1 LGYWS
6 EPRCC
11 RFWWW
16 PRRERGAD
24 IPSDLGQASNA
35 SQHQNRRNPP
45 GASQK
50 GRLAASLA
58 RCSPLKGMRLS
69 RSLPSAPSDFYAWPT
84 PVSKQSPNPRSIAS
98 QLILLFT
105 LAAALLL
112 ACGLGVFYWVVVRH
126 AFAEDNAVL
135 ADKVDALQTSFEQ
148 RGGLDAVAAE
158 INTAGSRQRAPF
170 LVRVLDPAG
179 TTIGQTTGMERLLP
193 ANIFP
198 PVASREI
205 AAPAERRVAG
215 KSFAL
220 TTRRAFADGQQFT
233 IQVAQDRSSDEQ
245 VERKFGILVLVV
257 LSGSILASILI
268 AIPVTRRGLRPL
280 EEMKRSLERIGPTHL
295 NERVASANWPRE
307 LQPMAFAFDE
317 MLKRLDD
324 SFTRLSQFSADLAH
338 ELRTPIANMLGEA
351 QVALSRD
358 RNCAEYRETIESTIG
373 ECERLSGIV
382 DNLLFVARADAARE
396 PVERKQFDAR
406 PAVEKIA
413 AFYETI
419 AEDRHV
425 AINCSGQ
432 GQISADPALFE
443 RAVGNLVD
451 NALRF
456 TPENGSI
463 QIALSEHAKDFEVA
477 VSDNGS
483 GIAPEHL
490 PRVFD
495 RFYRAESSRGS
506 DGAGLGLALVKSI
519 VDLHGGTARIQSEM
533 GRGTIVSLTFPKGA
547 QPPTAQ
553 PAPAS

>member
-1 LGYWS
+1 MS
-6 EPRCC
+6 T
-11 RFWWW
+11 
-16 PRRERGAD
+16 
-24 IPSDLGQASNA
+24 
-35 SQHQNRRNPP
+35 NRPE
-45 GASQK
+45 
-50 GRLAASLA
+50 
-58 RCSPLKGMRLS
+58 
-69 RSLPSAPSDFYAWPT
+69 
-84 PVSKQSPNPRSIAS
+84 PRSIAS

-112 ACGLGVFYWVVVRH
+112 ACGLGVFYWIVVRH
-126 AFAEDNAVL
+126 AFAEDNVVL
-135 ADKVDALQTSFEQ
+135 ADKVDGLQTSFEQ
-148 RGGLDAVAAE
+148 RGGLAAVAAE
-158 INTAGSRQRAPF
+158 IDAAGSRQRAPF
-170 LVRVLDPAG
+170 MVRVLDPAG
-179 TTIGQTTGMERLLP
+179 ATIGQTTGMEMLLP

-198 PVASREI
+198 PVASRET
-205 AAPAERRVAG
+205 AAPSEHRVDG
-215 KSFAL
+215 KLFAL
-220 TTRRAFADGQQFT
+220 TTRHAHAGGQQFT

-295 NERVASANWPRE
+295 NERVAPANWPRE
-307 LQPMAFAFDE
+307 LQPLAIAFDE

-358 RNCAEYRETIESTIG
+358 RSAAEYRETIESTIG

-382 DNLLFVARADAARE
+382 DNLLFVARADAATE
-396 PVERKQFDAR
+396 PVERIRFDAR
-406 PAVEKIA
+406 AAVEKIA

-456 TPENGSI
+456 TPEHGSI
-463 QIALSEHAKDFEVA
+463 QIALAERAHDFEVA
-477 VSDNGS
+477 VNDNGS

-495 RFYRAESSRGS
+495 RFYRAEPSRGS

-519 VDLHGGTARIQSEM
+519 VDLHGGTARIRSEV
-533 GRGTIVSLTFPKGA
+533 GRGTTVSITFPKGA
-547 QPPTAQ
+547 
-553 PAPAS
+553 

>member
-1 LGYWS
+1 MFSKRPRRLLRYWN

-11 RFWWW
+11 RFWCW

-35 SQHQNRRNPP
+35 GQHQKRRNPP

-58 RCSPLKGMRLS
+58 RCSPVKGMRLT
-69 RSLPSAPSDFYAWPT
+69 RSLPSAPSDFYARLT
-84 PVSKQSPNPRSIAS
+84 PVSQQSPNPRSIAS

-105 LAAALLL
+105 LAATLLL
-112 ACGLGVFYWVVVRH
+112 ACGLGVFYWIVVRH

-135 ADKVDALQTSFEQ
+135 ADKVDGLQTSFEQ
-148 RGGLDAVAAE
+148 RGGFAAIAAE
-158 INTAGSRQRAPF
+158 IDAAGSRQRAPF
-170 LVRVLDPAG
+170 MVRVLDPAG
-179 TTIGQTTGMERLLP
+179 ATIGQTTGMETLLP

-198 PVASREI
+198 PVASRET
-205 AAPAERRVAG
+205 AAPSEHRVAG
-215 KSFAL
+215 KLFAL
-220 TTRRAFADGQQFT
+220 TTRHALAGGQQFT
-233 IQVAQDRSSDEQ
+233 MQVAQDRSSDEQ

-295 NERVASANWPRE
+295 NERVAPANWPRE
-307 LQPMAFAFDE
+307 LQPMAIAFDE

-351 QVALSRD
+351 QVALLRD
-358 RNCAEYRETIESTIG
+358 RNSAEYRETIESTIG

-382 DNLLFVARADAARE
+382 DNLLFVARADAASE
-396 PVERKQFDAR
+396 PVERKRFDAR
-406 PAVEKIA
+406 AAVEKIA

-463 QIALSEHAKDFEVA
+463 QIALAERAKDFEVA

-519 VDLHGGTARIQSEM
+519 VDLHGGTARIQSEID
-533 GRGTIVSLTFPKGA
+533 RGTTVSLTFPKGA
-547 QPPTAQ
+547 
-553 PAPAS
+553 

>member
-1 LGYWS
+1 M
-6 EPRCC
+6 
-11 RFWWW
+11 
-16 PRRERGAD
+16 
-24 IPSDLGQASNA
+24 
-35 SQHQNRRNPP
+35 
-45 GASQK
+45 
-50 GRLAASLA
+50 
-58 RCSPLKGMRLS
+58 RCSRTKWTG
-69 RSLPSAPSDFYAWPT
+69 
-84 PVSKQSPNPRSIAS
+84 
-98 QLILLFT
+98 
-105 LAAALLL
+105 
-112 ACGLGVFYWVVVRH
+112 
-126 AFAEDNAVL
+126 
-135 ADKVDALQTSFEQ
+135 LQTSFEQ
-148 RGGLDAVAAE
+148 RGGFAAVAAE
-158 INTAGSRQRAPF
+158 IEAAGSRQRAPF
-170 LVRVLDPAG
+170 MVRVLDPAG
-179 TTIGQTTGMERLLP
+179 ATIGQTTGMETLLP

-198 PVASREI
+198 PVASRET
-205 AAPAERRVAG
+205 AAPSEHRVAG
-215 KSFAL
+215 KLFAL
-220 TTRRAFADGQQFT
+220 TTRHALVDGQQFT

-245 VERKFGILVLVV
+245 VERKFGIVVLVV

-295 NERVASANWPRE
+295 NERVAPANWPRE
-307 LQPMAFAFDE
+307 LQPLAIAFDE

-358 RNCAEYRETIESTIG
+358 RSAAEYRETIESTIG

-382 DNLLFVARADAARE
+382 DNLLFVARADAATE
-396 PVERKQFDAR
+396 PVERIRFDAR
-406 PAVEKIA
+406 AAVEKIA

-463 QIALSEHAKDFEVA
+463 QIALAERANDFEVA

-483 GIAPEHL
+483 GVAPEHL

-519 VDLHGGTARIQSEM
+519 VDLHGGTARIQSEI
-533 GRGTIVSLTFPKGA
+533 GRGTTVSLTFPKGA
-547 QPPTAQ
+547 
-553 PAPAS
+553 